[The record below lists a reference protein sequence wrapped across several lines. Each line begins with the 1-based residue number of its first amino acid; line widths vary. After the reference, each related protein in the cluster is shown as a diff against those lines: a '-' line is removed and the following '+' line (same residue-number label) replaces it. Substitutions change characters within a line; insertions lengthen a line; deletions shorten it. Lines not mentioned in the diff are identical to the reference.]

1 MEAWGR
7 STKCIRCWCR
17 LGSRMSRSS
26 ASLRAPRAARVRND
40 CLCTAGMCHSCSS
53 RIHPPRAS
61 YKESAM
67 KRTASRS
74 AVTAGGARA
83 AITSRCSR
91 RCRAW
96 GPRSAAPCCGILADC
111 KACCAPA
118 RPTSSKL
125 PVSAQRSRGAFMITS
140 TPATSTPMLWN
151 VPNTL
156 TWIRIAAIP
165 LIVVF
170 FYAPYTWADP
180 AAGLLFAAA
189 GITDSLDGY
198 FARRLGQTSRLGAFL
213 DPVADKLIVAV
224 ALVLL
229 VSKDPR
235 AFIVLTAA
243 VTIGREIAVSALREW
258 MAEIGQRRKVAVS
271 QLGKYKT
278 TLQIIGLSMMLY
290 RRDLFGMPT
299 YVVGVVF
306 TVVAAVLTLYSMV
319 TYLRVAWPELR
330 R

>member
-1 MEAWGR
+1 
-7 STKCIRCWCR
+7 
-17 LGSRMSRSS
+17 
-26 ASLRAPRAARVRND
+26 
-40 CLCTAGMCHSCSS
+40 
-53 RIHPPRAS
+53 
-61 YKESAM
+61 
-67 KRTASRS
+67 
-74 AVTAGGARA
+74 
-83 AITSRCSR
+83 
-91 RCRAW
+91 
-96 GPRSAAPCCGILADC
+96 
-111 KACCAPA
+111 
-118 RPTSSKL
+118 
-125 PVSAQRSRGAFMITS
+125 MITS
-140 TPATSTPMLWN
+140 TPVTSALMLWN

-165 LIVVF
+165 LIVVL
-170 FYAPYTWADP
+170 FYAPYPWADP

-235 AFIVLTAA
+235 ALIVLTAA

-290 RRDLFGMPT
+290 RRDLFGLPT
-299 YVVGVVF
+299 YLVGVVL
-306 TVVAAVLTLYSMV
+306 TVVAAILTLSSMV
-319 TYLRVAWPELR
+319 AYLRVAWPELR

>member
-1 MEAWGR
+1 
-7 STKCIRCWCR
+7 
-17 LGSRMSRSS
+17 
-26 ASLRAPRAARVRND
+26 
-40 CLCTAGMCHSCSS
+40 
-53 RIHPPRAS
+53 
-61 YKESAM
+61 
-67 KRTASRS
+67 
-74 AVTAGGARA
+74 
-83 AITSRCSR
+83 
-91 RCRAW
+91 
-96 GPRSAAPCCGILADC
+96 
-111 KACCAPA
+111 
-118 RPTSSKL
+118 
-125 PVSAQRSRGAFMITS
+125 MITS
-140 TPATSTPMLWN
+140 TRVIRTSMLWN

-165 LIVVF
+165 LIVVL
-170 FYAPYTWADP
+170 FYAPYSWADP
-180 AAGLLFAAA
+180 AAGWLFAAA

-235 AFIVLTAA
+235 ALIVLTAA

-278 TLQIIGLSMMLY
+278 TMQIIGLSMMLY
-290 RRDLFGMPT
+290 RQDLFGLPT
-299 YVVGVVF
+299 YLAGLTF
-306 TVVAAVLTLYSMV
+306 TVIAAVLTLSSMV
-319 TYLRVAWPELR
+319 AYLRAAWPELR

>member
-1 MEAWGR
+1 
-7 STKCIRCWCR
+7 
-17 LGSRMSRSS
+17 
-26 ASLRAPRAARVRND
+26 
-40 CLCTAGMCHSCSS
+40 
-53 RIHPPRAS
+53 
-61 YKESAM
+61 
-67 KRTASRS
+67 
-74 AVTAGGARA
+74 
-83 AITSRCSR
+83 
-91 RCRAW
+91 
-96 GPRSAAPCCGILADC
+96 
-111 KACCAPA
+111 
-118 RPTSSKL
+118 
-125 PVSAQRSRGAFMITS
+125 MITS
-140 TPATSTPMLWN
+140 IRVTSTIMPWN

-165 LIVVF
+165 LIVVL
-170 FYAPYTWADP
+170 FYAPYSWADP
-180 AAGLLFAAA
+180 AAGWLFAAA

-235 AFIVLTAA
+235 ALIVLTAA

-290 RRDLFGMPT
+290 RQDLFGLPT
-299 YVVGVVF
+299 YLAGVTF
-306 TVVAAVLTLYSMV
+306 TVIAAVLTLSSMV
-319 TYLRVAWPELR
+319 AYLRAAWPELR

>member
-1 MEAWGR
+1 
-7 STKCIRCWCR
+7 
-17 LGSRMSRSS
+17 
-26 ASLRAPRAARVRND
+26 
-40 CLCTAGMCHSCSS
+40 
-53 RIHPPRAS
+53 
-61 YKESAM
+61 
-67 KRTASRS
+67 
-74 AVTAGGARA
+74 
-83 AITSRCSR
+83 
-91 RCRAW
+91 
-96 GPRSAAPCCGILADC
+96 
-111 KACCAPA
+111 
-118 RPTSSKL
+118 
-125 PVSAQRSRGAFMITS
+125 MITS
-140 TPATSTPMLWN
+140 TPVTSALMVWN

-165 LIVVF
+165 LIVVL
-170 FYAPYTWADP
+170 FYAPYPWADP

-235 AFIVLTAA
+235 ALIVLTAA

-290 RRDLFGMPT
+290 RRDLIGMPT
-299 YVVGVVF
+299 YFIGVAF
-306 TVVAAVLTLYSMV
+306 TVVAAILTLSSMV
-319 TYLRVAWPELR
+319 AYLRVAWPELR